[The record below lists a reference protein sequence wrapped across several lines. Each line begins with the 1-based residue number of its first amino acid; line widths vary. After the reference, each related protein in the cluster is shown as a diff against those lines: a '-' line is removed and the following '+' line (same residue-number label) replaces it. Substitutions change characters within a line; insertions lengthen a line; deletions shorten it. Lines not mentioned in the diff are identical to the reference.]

1 MDEFIAIMRR
11 PHDGIIPDWEDAE
24 LVQLFQEMD
33 VDGGGTVCYHEF
45 AAQWAVDRE
54 ADEAAVGG
62 VDA

>member
-33 VDGGGTVCYHEF
+33 VDGGGTVCYHEV
-45 AAQWAVDRE
+45 AAPWAVDRE
-54 ADEAAVGG
+54 ADEAAAGG